1 MDGIVPVELAARI
14 RLELT
19 TEDVMSRTIKTL
31 IDDTIDDELP
41 IMEPSMMDMSGE
53 TFDLLHECMDVMH
66 EFDVLDH
73 AFTMRLFLAQS
84 EAVDREIADMLAA
97 PR

>member
-19 TEDVMSRTIKTL
+19 TEYVMSMTIKTVL
-31 IDDTIDDELP
+31 AEAVDAAEE
-41 IMEPSMMDMSGE
+41 EPSMMDMSRE

-84 EAVDREIADMLAA
+84 EAVDREIDDMLAA

>member
-19 TEDVMSRTIKTL
+19 TEYVMSMTIKTVL
-31 IDDTIDDELP
+31 AEAVDAAEE
-41 IMEPSMMDMSGE
+41 EPSMMDMSRE

-66 EFDVLDH
+66 EFDVLEH
-73 AFTMRLFLAQS
+73 ALTMRRFLAQS
-84 EAVDREIADMLAA
+84 EAVDREIDDMLAA